1 MLEAEKLLRKA
12 VGNEVKARPLEVLVG
27 DPTMNMSPTFSRVI
41 LAQAMLL
48 DPLLNWLRRLPD
60 VEVAFIRSLPLSHDC
75 TVELD
80 NVERPHI

>member
-1 MLEAEKLLRKA
+1 
-12 VGNEVKARPLEVLVG
+12 
-27 DPTMNMSPTFSRVI
+27 MNMSPTFSRVI

-48 DPLLNWLRRLPD
+48 DPLLNWLRRLPN
-60 VEVAFIRSLPLSHDC
+60 VEVAFVRSLPPSRDC